1 MTILEAKDLSY
12 FYQDGEKRRMILQD
26 TSVKFEKGQFYTIL
40 GESGSGKT
48 TFLSLISALDAPTAG
63 EILYNGEDIRH
74 IGYDRFRR
82 DDVSIIFQNYN
93 LVPYL
98 TGLENVLVA
107 MSITDNEMPRDTT
120 EIAYNLLDY
129 IGINKVRADRLV
141 NQLSGGE
148 QQRIAIARALATN
161 VDIILADEPT
171 GNLDVGMEEEIV
183 TIFKELASIH
193 NKCVIVVTHS
203 REIAEQSDQIFYLNQ
218 GELLPY
224 E

>member
-129 IGINKVRADRLV
+129 IGINKVKADRLV

-193 NKCVIVVTHS
+193 NKCIIVVTHS

>member
-1 MTILEAKDLSY
+1 M
-12 FYQDGEKRRMILQD
+12 
-26 TSVKFEKGQFYTIL
+26 KFEKGQFYTIL

-129 IGINKVRADRLV
+129 IGINKVKADRLV

>member
-1 MTILEAKDLSY
+1 
-12 FYQDGEKRRMILQD
+12 
-26 TSVKFEKGQFYTIL
+26 
-40 GESGSGKT
+40 
-48 TFLSLISALDAPTAG
+48 
-63 EILYNGEDIRH
+63 
-74 IGYDRFRR
+74 
-82 DDVSIIFQNYN
+82 
-93 LVPYL
+93 
-98 TGLENVLVA
+98 
-107 MSITDNEMPRDTT
+107 MPRDTT

-129 IGINKVRADRLV
+129 IGINKVKADRLV